1 MRQCNPEQL
10 RNRLSDPG
18 CSAGLQLIQS
28 SLTFRFQGC
37 FVEGERTSDFRVK
50 CLVCTSGA
58 GAGAEQLLELLRPDR
73 NGRKHPGS
81 DAVVRTSADGVC
93 ITDVVGP
100 LYSRRVAISGVIAYS
115 TPPAKTEKR
124 RCRGL

>member
-1 MRQCNPEQL
+1 MRSVNPEQL

-18 CSAGLQLIQS
+18 CSAGCTAIQS

-37 FVEGERTSDFRVK
+37 FVEGEQNADFRVK

-58 GAGAEQLLELLRPDR
+58 GAGAGALLELLRPDR

-81 DAVVRTSADGVC
+81 ACRVRTSTDGVC
-93 ITDVVGP
+93 VTDVVGP
-100 LYSRRVAISGVIAYS
+100 LVFRRVAISGVIAYS
-115 TPPAKTEKR
+115 TPPAKTGER